1 MATYLARTTSLLLI
15 LVAGIVAGGCAGL
28 IPTQIRYQV
37 HAEPVLPEGRGNVHI
52 DIEDSSV
59 VFSKEGAII
68 RVRLLSD
75 DELNERFPRA
85 MDGRFVNPYSYREE
99 DPNLGYIPPRFT
111 VFDVTVINET
121 YAKILF
127 DPAKAVLITDKRE
140 QFRYYD
146 GGREAADLLGGNSF
160 NRYYRLATGR
170 SGNELKLNMERRG
183 LINRTVYHRHR
194 PVFKGDRLTGLLV
207 FDPLTENTR
216 QIHLVINE
224 FAVAFD
230 AHGNPE
236 ESVDVEFVF
245 DIEQRIVEVVESG
258 GA

>member
-1 MATYLARTTSLLLI
+1 MSTHTGRSISLLLI
-15 LVAGIVAGGCAGL
+15 LAAGFGCAGL
-28 IPTQIRYQV
+28 IPEHRKYQV
-37 HAEPVLPEGRGNVHI
+37 HAAPVLPEGRENIHV
-52 DIEDSSV
+52 DLEDSSV

-68 RVRLLSD
+68 KVRLLSD
-75 DELNERFPRA
+75 DELNERFPEA
-85 MDGRFVNPYSYREE
+85 MDGRFVNPYSYRDE
-99 DPNLGYIPPRFT
+99 DPNLGYVPARFT

-127 DPAKAVLITDKRE
+127 DPAKAMLITDKRE

-170 SGNELKLNMERRG
+170 SGNEVKLNMERRG
-183 LINRTVYHRHR
+183 LINRTVYHRGR
-194 PVFKGDRLTGLLV
+194 PVFKGDRLTGLVV
-207 FDPLTENTR
+207 FAPLTENTR
-216 QIHLVINE
+216 QIRLAINE
-224 FAVAFD
+224 FVFAFD

-245 DIEQRIVEVVESG
+245 DIEQRVVPVAEPEG
-258 GA
+258 G